1 MRFRVP
7 DWLRYEI
14 QHKIEQ
20 LGDGIE
26 RLHVK
31 DRINENPK
39 AVAGVTLFSVLLLA
53 VVLLLA
59 GRETPA
65 RRYQG
70 GKKAW
75 FYDLNTG
82 ELFSAASEQTG
93 PIESPS
99 GPQGS
104 GEPAGLRAHVYSY
117 VLDPNASER
126 FVGFLE
132 RPDPQADAKQLAS
145 ERGNFPE
152 WARGRLIKRVDDET
166 WVSPTSRRGREII
179 QELTRPNDQGQTPIY
194 HVPR

>member
-7 DWLRYEI
+7 HWLSYEI

-20 LGDGIE
+20 LGGGIE

-31 DRINENPK
+31 DAINANPK
-39 AVAGVTLFSVLLLA
+39 TVAGVTLFSVLLLA

-82 ELFSAASEQTG
+82 ELFSAGQRADRSDRVPLRPTG
-93 PIESPS
+93 
-99 GPQGS
+99 Q
-104 GEPAGLRAHVYSY
+104 R
-117 VLDPNASER
+117 
-126 FVGFLE
+126 
-132 RPDPQADAKQLAS
+132 
-145 ERGNFPE
+145 
-152 WARGRLIKRVDDET
+152 
-166 WVSPTSRRGREII
+166 
-179 QELTRPNDQGQTPIY
+179 
-194 HVPR
+194 

>member
-39 AVAGVTLFSVLLLA
+39 AVVGVTLFSVLLLG
-53 VVLLLA
+53 VVLLSA

-70 GKKAW
+70 DKKAW

-82 ELFSAASEQTG
+82 ELFSASSKQTG
-93 PIESPS
+93 PIEAPS
-99 GPQGS
+99 GPLPNG
-104 GEPAGLRAHVYSY
+104 GPAGLKAHVYSY
-117 VLDPNASER
+117 VLDPNASEH

-145 ERGNFPE
+145 DQSHFPE

-166 WVSPTSRRGREII
+166 WVSPTSRRGRDII
-179 QELTRPNDQGQTPIY
+179 QELTQPNDQGQTPIY